1 VRARLLAEVLPGYSV
16 SPVGS
21 IVGAIELFAILYV
34 FCHAFAL
41 IYNSLAG
48 RRSRR

>member
-1 VRARLLAEVLPGYSV
+1 V
-16 SPVGS
+16 SPIGS
-21 IVGAIELFAILYV
+21 LIGAIELFAILYV

-48 RRSRR
+48 KLKRR